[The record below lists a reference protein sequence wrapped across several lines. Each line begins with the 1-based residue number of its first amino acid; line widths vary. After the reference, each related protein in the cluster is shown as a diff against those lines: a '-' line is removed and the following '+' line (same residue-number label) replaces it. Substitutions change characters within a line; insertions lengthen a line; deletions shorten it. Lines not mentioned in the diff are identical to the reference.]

1 MTTTAADTPTAAG
14 RDSARPA
21 YKVTFAGVIRS
32 EWGKFWS
39 VRSTWITLAL
49 AVVMVLAFGIIAAA
63 VFTPGQA
70 RGNGPDVS
78 EGAVGLA
85 TTGTTFAEL
94 ALGVLGVMIA
104 ASEYTTGMI
113 RATLSAVPRRLPVL
127 WSKSLVLGTAILPLG
142 CAAALGS
149 FWVGGLVLKD
159 TEMAQDISDP
169 GVLRVL
175 IGVGLYLTLVGVW
188 GVALG
193 SLLRSTAGGIAVLVS
208 VLLIVPGLTG
218 LLPSS
223 IRDDVTPYL
232 PNESGQAVTHLHQ
245 ASDSLG
251 PWAGLAVFAGWVVLT
266 LAGAAYR
273 LAKTDA

>member
-1 MTTTAADTPTAAG
+1 MTTTAADTSTAAG
-14 RDSARPA
+14 RDSARPV

-63 VFTPGQA
+63 VFTPGES

-113 RATLSAVPRRLPVL
+113 RATLSAVPTRLPVL
-127 WSKSLVLGTAILPLG
+127 WSKSLVLGSAILPLA
-142 CAAALGS
+142 CATALGS

-159 TEMAQDISDP
+159 TEMAQSISDP

-251 PWAGLAVFAGWVVLT
+251 PWAGLAVFAGWVALT